1 MILSKANLTKSLLLT
16 NSTTTTMK
24 NIVYTLSLVF
34 TFSLVFTSCGK
45 EEARIDKKPS
55 NYTVVLDLSDRIL
68 LLEQLDKDFYLIEK
82 YFKVFEKNAR
92 RNLVLSSK
100 DRFSVRIIPQKN
112 SPLNIDH
119 YEDLLQIYLDETE
132 VKDKNKSLLALSQ
145 SLPKVLQSLKNEA
158 LFGKTSN
165 AYFGVDIWA
174 YLHDN
179 GKGLSKPDFENKV
192 LVLTDGYF
200 DFESQAHVIQD
211 KNQYTSTRFLNEL
224 TSSDWKQISESK
236 EYGLLPIRLEK
247 NTKWVIAG
255 ISGKKA
261 NDILQIEKIT
271 YFWKKWL
278 TQSGVKSSNFI
289 LNGSKTEM
297 SSSLLGQL

>member
-1 MILSKANLTKSLLLT
+1 
-16 NSTTTTMK
+16 MK
-24 NIVYTLSLVF
+24 NIVYTLSLVI
-34 TFSLVFTSCGK
+34 TFSLAFTSCGK
-45 EEARIDKKPS
+45 EEVRIEKKPA

-68 LLEQLDKDFYLIEK
+68 LQEQLDKDFYLIEK
-82 YFKVFEKNAR
+82 YFKAFEKNAR
-92 RNLVLSSK
+92 RNLILSSK
-100 DRFSVRIIPQKN
+100 DRFAIRIIPQKN

-119 YEDLLQIYLDETE
+119 YEDLLQIYLDETD
-132 VKDKNKSLLALSQ
+132 VKDKNKALMALSQ
-145 SLPKVLQSLKNEA
+145 SLPTVLKSLKKEA
-158 LFGKTSN
+158 LFGKSSN

-179 GKGLSKPDFENKV
+179 GKALSKSGYDNTV

-200 DFESQAHVIQD
+200 DFESQEHVLKN

-224 TSSDWKQISESK
+224 TTPNWKQISESK
-236 EYGLLPIRLEK
+236 EYGLLPIQLDK
-247 NTKWVIAG
+247 NTKWIVGG

-261 NDILQIEKIT
+261 NDILQTEKIT

-278 TQSGVKSSNFI
+278 TRSGVARSQFI

-297 SSSLLGQL
+297 SSNLLQSLY

>member
-1 MILSKANLTKSLLLT
+1 MKTILYTISLVITVSLLC
-16 NSTTTTMK
+16 
-24 NIVYTLSLVF
+24 
-34 TFSLVFTSCGK
+34 TSCGK
-45 EEARIDKKPS
+45 KETITEKKPT

-68 LLEQLDKDFYLIEK
+68 LPEQLDKDFYLIES

-112 SPLNIDH
+112 SLLNIDH
-119 YEDLLQIYLDETE
+119 YEDLLQLYLDETE

-145 SLPKVLQSLKNEA
+145 SLPKVLQNLKKEA
-158 LFGKTSN
+158 MYGKASN
-165 AYFGVDIWA
+165 NYFGVDIWA
-174 YLHDN
+174 YMHDN
-179 GKGLSKPDFENKV
+179 GKGLSKPGFENKI

-200 DFESQAHVIQD
+200 DFESQAHVIQN

-224 TSSDWKQISESK
+224 TTSDWKQISESK
-236 EYGLLPIRLEK
+236 EYGLLPIKLEK
-247 NTKWVIAG
+247 NTKWIVAG

-261 NDILQIEKIT
+261 SDILQTEKIT

-278 TQSGVKSSNFI
+278 KQSGVIASQFI

-297 SSSLLGQL
+297 SSSLLQQLK

>member
-1 MILSKANLTKSLLLT
+1 
-16 NSTTTTMK
+16 MK
-24 NIVYTLSLVF
+24 NIIYIFILAF
-34 TFSLVFTSCGK
+34 AFSLVFTSCK
-45 EEARIDKKPS
+45 NDDAKIVKKPL
-55 NYTVVLDLSDRIL
+55 NYVVVLDLSDRIL
-68 LLEQLDKDFYLIEK
+68 LPGQLEKDIYLIEK

-100 DRFSVRIIPQKN
+100 DRFSVRVIPQKN
-112 SPLNIDH
+112 SPLNIDK

-132 VKDKNKSLLALSQ
+132 VKDKNESLLALSQ
-145 SLPKVLQSLKNEA
+145 SLPKTLQSLKKEA
-158 LFGKTSN
+158 SFSKNSS

-179 GKGLSKPDFENKV
+179 GKGLRKPDYKNNV

-211 KNQYTSTRFLNEL
+211 ENQYTSTCFLNEL
-224 TSSDWKQISESK
+224 TSVNWKQISKSK
-236 EYGLLPIRLEK
+236 DYGLLPIQLDK
-247 NTKWVIAG
+247 NTNWIVAG

-261 NDILQIEKIT
+261 NDILQTEKIT
-271 YFWKKWL
+271 YFWKRWL
-278 TQSGVKSSNFI
+278 TKSGVLSSNFI

-297 SSSLLGQL
+297 SSSLLGLL